1 MNHIYGTWSV
11 LEALRAAGLRS
22 DDPAVG
28 RAATWLRSVQRTDGG
43 WGEDARSYETGAY
56 VEACESLP
64 SQTAWALLGLMAA
77 GQTDAALERGVA
89 FLMQTQDYGGDWKE
103 TLYNATGFPR
113 VLSLKYHGYR
123 RYFPLLALAQYAHLC
138 SRVEEDA
145 GGVLTSDPLHTPF
158 A

>member
-1 MNHIYGTWSV
+1 V

-22 DDPAVG
+22 DDPAVV

-43 WGEDARSYETGAY
+43 WGEDARSYEAGAY

-77 GQTDAALERGVA
+77 GQPDAALERGVA
-89 FLMQTQDYGGDWKE
+89 FLMQTQDCAGGWKE

-123 RYFPLLALAQYAHLC
+123 RYFPLLALAQYARIC
-138 SRVEEDA
+138 SRVEVGA
-145 GGVLTSDPLHTPF
+145 GGVFTLNSLHPRF